1 MITVASADAL
11 ARLLDEQQHDEPH
24 DACLQ
29 AMRTGT
35 AVNLY
40 AEAAHASDAAS
51 TTAATQLTELAAATV
66 TAALRHCPDAA
77 STCCAPSH
85 RTGTSRSAGSP
96 PTWSTRRSTPPP
108 RRP

>member
-1 MITVASADAL
+1 MITVASADAW
-11 ARLLDEQQHDEPH
+11 ARLLDEQQDEPH
-24 DACLQ
+24 NACLQ

-66 TAALRHCPDAA
+66 TAALRHCHRRPR
-77 STCCAPSH
+77 STGCAPAH
-85 RTGTSRSAGSP
+85 RTGTSRSAG
-96 PTWSTRRSTPPP
+96 RAAFQLFLQ
-108 RRP
+108 